1 MASDVAK
8 KTRQARVSVKW
19 KLEDW
24 WKKTWRTLMIPII
37 EQDIT
42 KLQVANYQRHITGH
56 ERSSLPLVTPAI
68 FNDCPCD
75 LFIVIA
81 KQSLTGNR
89 MRGIKT
95 SSPWPHP
102 VYITACTT
110 CLRNAL
116 ICSLVPLQSLGG
128 TSSNFE
134 VKMMWWNA
142 WRIKRVQELYWVVY
156 RIFYFHHR
164 VHRLNFEFSEPSGG
178 HVAWLAI
185 AVEAAGVCRGQRG
198 SKWALIMGPEHLN
211 RSMGFPCSYSSG

>member
-42 KLQVANYQRHITGH
+42 KLQVANYQP
-56 ERSSLPLVTPAI
+56 SSVAELRWYQVP
-68 FNDCPCD
+68 
-75 LFIVIA
+75 
-81 KQSLTGNR
+81 KQHY
-89 MRGIKT
+89 
-95 SSPWPHP
+95 W
-102 VYITACTT
+102 
-110 CLRNAL
+110 
-116 ICSLVPLQSLGG
+116 
-128 TSSNFE
+128 SSNFE

-164 VHRLNFEFSEPSGG
+164 VHRLVMDN
-178 HVAWLAI
+178 
-185 AVEAAGVCRGQRG
+185 
-198 SKWALIMGPEHLN
+198 LIWQ
-211 RSMGFPCSYSSG
+211 FFQ